1 MKNCGVAY
9 ADGCKIY
16 LSPWVSTKGLVVN
29 FVISEILRW
38 RSEWHLFSLS
48 FWGTVVTKNL
58 IAIMRFFAL
67 LRMTFPKP
75 PFTQGGLLDLLFCRP
90 DCKVRSH
97 RRGRRFPTACFEIL
111 RSAQNDI
118 NCLLFSNQKAHRRHK
133 LCIFPPVANGRRQSR
148 RCVSSPQQNRFAC
161 FAGDP
166 G

>member
-111 RSAQNDI
+111 RFAQNDTKGCHPEWI
-118 NCLLFSNQKAHRRHK
+118 RRVSLHFLQLKLPFGNQKAQTIGLHP
-133 LCIFPPVANGRRQSR
+133 LIA
-148 RCVSSPQQNRFAC
+148 PQPEGWEGF
-161 FAGDP
+161 
-166 G
+166 